1 MAGPTPERWDNTG
14 INAVADLVR
23 IAAIIWYTS
32 DSYAAC
38 RAIMRDKARLPRTYL
53 AWQKKSEAQARK
65 AIGEGYR
72 VYRITLEAENFEKW
86 CDEKGMVPDAAARIE
101 FAAQAIRARH
111 ERKRGKPV
119 VGMQAAEPPGKGAV
133 SAQKIKNPDAAAL
146 ASLQEANETLDALRS
161 DMTGDGRTTVAV
173 RLEALIQSARVA
185 LSQILEEKTALVSRL
200 HLLESETLRLAEFN
214 EHQDN
219 YVKVK
224 VAPSIYVY
232 RERNSSRYGNAAFF
246 CPNCFEKKRISVL
259 EGHPFGICH
268 VCRFSTE
275 VAWRTHL

>member
-1 MAGPTPERWDNTG
+1 
-14 INAVADLVR
+14 VADLVK

-38 RAIMRDKARLPRTYL
+38 RAIMRDKARLPRTYS
-53 AWQKKSEAQARK
+53 AWQKKSEVQARK
-65 AIGEGYR
+65 AISEGYR
-72 VYRITLEAENFEKW
+72 LYRIALDAENFKEW
-86 CDEKGMVPDAAARIE
+86 CDEKAMAPDGAARIE

-111 ERKRGKPV
+111 ERKRGKSALA
-119 VGMQAAEPPGKGAV
+119 MQAAEPPGKGV
-133 SAQKIKNPDAAAL
+133 VPAQKIKDPDAAAL
-146 ASLQEANETLDALRS
+146 ASLQEANETLDALRG
-161 DMTGDGRTTVAV
+161 DMTSDGRATVAV
-173 RLEALIQSARVA
+173 RLGTLIQSARAA

-200 HLLESETLRLAEFN
+200 HMLESEALRLAEFN
-214 EHQDN
+214 ERQDN

-224 VAPSIYVY
+224 VAPNTYVY

-275 VAWRTHL
+275 IAWRTHL